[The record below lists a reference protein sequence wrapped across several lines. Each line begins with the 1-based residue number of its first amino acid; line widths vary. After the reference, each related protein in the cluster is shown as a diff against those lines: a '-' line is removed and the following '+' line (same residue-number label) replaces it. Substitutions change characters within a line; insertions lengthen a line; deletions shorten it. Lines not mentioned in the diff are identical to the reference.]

1 MEAGRF
7 AGASAPRGGARR
19 SRCPLGKK
27 RCALSAGPG
36 PRASLAPPFAPLRR
50 SPVAGFFRLA
60 LADSAGALPPLRR
73 GPRPLRPVV
82 AAPRAPWSA
91 LRPCR
96 LRGCVP
102 RPFRLWA
109 LRGPGPGSPR
119 LLCAGLRSGPGGLF
133 WAPCGAL
140 FVPPPL
146 PALPALRRGL
156 FCGSVSVSFVL
167 LSLGEAAATRSAGTV
182 VQRVASGI
190 VHQRR
195 PSCFL
200 PKINK
205 TVKFC

>member
-27 RCALSAGPG
+27 VCALGGARAPG
-36 PRASLAPPFAPLRR
+36 LARAALRA
-50 SPVAGFFRLA
+50 VEA
-60 LADSAGALPPLRR
+60 LARRVLFPP
-73 GPRPLRPVV
+73 
-82 AAPRAPWSA
+82 
-91 LRPCR
+91 RPCR
-96 LRGCVP
+96 LRGGLAPAAP
-102 RPFRLWA
+102 RAAPA
-109 LRGPGPGSPR
+109 TPGRRRPPGSLVRAAP
-119 LLCAGLRSGPGGLF
+119 LPAPGLRSSPLSPLGLAGPRPRFPPAPLCRAPLRPGGAV

-156 FCGSVSVSFVL
+156 FCGSVCVSFVL

-182 VQRVASGI
+182 VQGVTSGI

-195 PSCFL
+195 PSCLL